1 VGADGRAKPGRSLG
15 TEVDAMPVMI
25 YDPDMEREIRLARD
39 ASDASQRDEVWE
51 GVLVVPA
58 VPNNEHQRVV
68 MDLCSAFVA
77 TVNRARGDSV
87 LPGANVSDRDK
98 GWKQNYRCP
107 DVCVYLASNK
117 AKDSNTHWVGGPDIA
132 VEITSP
138 GEDPRLKLD
147 FYAKVKTR
155 ELLIVDRA
163 PWAVE
168 LYQLRRGKL
177 VSAGTS
183 GLATSAILASGVLP
197 LTLQLRAGTTR
208 PTILLTHTGT
218 GQTWTA

>member
-1 VGADGRAKPGRSLG
+1 
-15 TEVDAMPVMI
+15 MI
-25 YDPDMEREIRLARD
+25 LDRELIREIYATRTRHGNPPH
-39 ASDASQRDEVWE
+39 DEVWA
-51 GVLVVPA
+51 GTLVLYAP
-58 VPNNEHQRVV
+58 PDNEHQLVRGVLAVALRSLTSADV
-68 MDLCSAFVA
+68 MA
-77 TVNRARGDSV
+77 
-87 LPGANVSDRDK
+87 GANVAGDEDWLRD
-98 GWKQNYRCP
+98 YRCP
-107 DVCVYLASNK
+107 DVCVYLASNT
-117 AKDSNTHWVGGPDIA
+117 AKDCDTHWVGGPDIA

-147 FYAKVKTR
+147 FHAKVKTR
-155 ELLIVDRA
+155 ELLIVDRD

-183 GLATSAILASGVLP
+183 DAATSAVLASGVLP
-197 LTLQLRAGTTR
+197 LKFQLRAGTPR

>member
-1 VGADGRAKPGRSLG
+1 
-15 TEVDAMPVMI
+15 MPVMI
-25 YDPDMEREIRLARD
+25 YDPVLEQEIRTARD
-39 ASDASQRDEVWE
+39 KCDAGRRDEVWD
-51 GVLVVPA
+51 GVLVVPPQA
-58 VPNNEHQRVV
+58 NNEHQRIVSR
-68 MDLCSAFVA
+68 LTAAISAVIDWDA
-77 TVNRARGDSV
+77 GDQV
-87 LPGANVSDRDK
+87 LPGANVSDRDA

-107 DVCVYLASNK
+107 DVVVYLASNK
-117 AKDSNTHWVGGPDIA
+117 SKDSDTHWVGGPDIA

-155 ELLIVDRA
+155 ELLIVDRD

-177 VSAGTS
+177 VSAGMS
-183 GLATSAILASGVLP
+183 DAATSAVLASGVLP
-197 LTLQLRAGTTR
+197 LTFQLRAGTPR